1 MPVDPFVGEVTMFA
15 GTFAPRGWAFCD
27 GQLLPVASNSALFSI
42 LGTVYGGD
50 GRTTFGLP
58 DLRGRYPIGPGNG
71 PGLSSYRAGERGGS
85 ETHTLNITEMPNH
98 GHSPKMFVEA
108 TSATSNNPTNR
119 MIGVA
124 SGDTKIFSDVDAAQE
139 IQLAADSVKESNVGG
154 DRSFNKMTPFL
165 GVHYIIALF
174 GTYPSR
180 S

>member
-1 MPVDPFVGEVTMFA
+1 MPVDPFIGEVTMFA
-15 GTFAPRGWAFCD
+15 GNFAPRGWAFCD
-27 GQLLPVASNSALFSI
+27 GQLIAISSNSALFSI

-50 GRTTFGLP
+50 GRSTFGLP

-71 PGLSSYRAGERGGS
+71 PGLSPRRAGERGGS

-98 GHSPKMFVEA
+98 GHSPILHAEG
-108 TSATSNNPTNR
+108 TSATSSGPFNR
-119 MIGVA
+119 MLGFPTQDV
-124 SGDTKIFSDVDAAQE
+124 KIYSDVDAANDAPMASE
-139 IQLAADSVKESNVGG
+139 SIRESNVGG
-154 DRSFNKMTPFL
+154 GQSFNKMTPFL